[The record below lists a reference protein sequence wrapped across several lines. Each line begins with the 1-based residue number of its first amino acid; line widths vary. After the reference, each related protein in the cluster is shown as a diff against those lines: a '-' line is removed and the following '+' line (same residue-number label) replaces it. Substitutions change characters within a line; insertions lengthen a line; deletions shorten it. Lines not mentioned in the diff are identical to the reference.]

1 MYLLSGKYLQLR
13 FNDFLL
19 QDSYRCSADY
29 LTIKENSQNGSL
41 VATLCGSALPVP
53 ITSVT
58 SLWLN
63 LHSNW
68 LFEKRGFNISYEM
81 KGKKIQFWFVSGV
94 AQGQFLVFFL
104 GIVDLCG
111 LFCRHTTSRSS
122 EVKQEITSNHLAR
135 VRYVWFIFIVVC
147 LLILWLLCDS
157 RVTFMCFL
165 CDFYVTLMWAS
176 CDFPLIT
183 FLYEY
188 LCRITTLPC
197 FTLLCSSRWTCFDT
211 WIR

>member
-1 MYLLSGKYLQLR
+1 MYVLSGKYLQLR

-81 KGKKIQFWFVSGV
+81 KGKKIQF
-94 AQGQFLVFFL
+94 
-104 GIVDLCG
+104 
-111 LFCRHTTSRSS
+111 
-122 EVKQEITSNHLAR
+122 
-135 VRYVWFIFIVVC
+135 
-147 LLILWLLCDS
+147 
-157 RVTFMCFL
+157 
-165 CDFYVTLMWAS
+165 
-176 CDFPLIT
+176 
-183 FLYEY
+183 
-188 LCRITTLPC
+188 
-197 FTLLCSSRWTCFDT
+197 
-211 WIR
+211 